1 MLTDKALNVIL
12 GVVVL
17 IALAVIGLAGTH
29 IMQLQHEINEANKT
43 IAVLDKNAST
53 LGAAVDV
60 QNSAIGSLAEEGN
73 KAIEKSEQALAEL
86 QPFVEE
92 EERRILGIRGAQQ
105 SSVSHDSAERLE
117 NIRQKMLKD
126 ALL

>member
-1 MLTDKALNVIL
+1 MISDKLMNVVLGVIL
-12 GVVVL
+12 I
-17 IALAVIGLAGTH
+17 IALFAIGAAG
-29 IMQLQHEINEANKT
+29 IKIFQLKHEISEANKT
-43 IAVLDKNAST
+43 IAVLQKNEAVLS
-53 LGAAVDV
+53 AAVEI
-60 QNSAIGSLAEEGN
+60 QNQAVDELSKEADA
-73 KAIEKSEQALAEL
+73 AIEKSEQALADL
-86 QPFVEE
+86 QPFVQE